1 MVIKL
6 LLIQRVV
13 VTFSLMPIRFWLFSI
28 SLVLFGSFCLACRQ
42 ASNLNQNVLPTKESE
57 IKIETLDPE
66 TFQADVIFSV
76 EGSSPKRIFIAKN
89 AENQLI
95 KFGDETGQLQ
105 KGEKVF
111 ILNYRKKLF
120 AEANTKSKLT
130 EERSDFQF
138 LISPLLNNKYQADIN
153 YIGTENGLDQ
163 YLVKLDNSSKSEIVF
178 FYDPNEKII
187 KRRDYYS
194 LTDSKKLVYSIEIQ
208 NFRPQ
213 IDPSIFDLP
222 SDFKK
227 VTIGEFD
234 EIIWK
239 GRL

>member
-1 MVIKL
+1 
-6 LLIQRVV
+6 
-13 VTFSLMPIRFWLFSI
+13 MPIRFWLFLI
-28 SLVLFGSFCLACRQ
+28 SLVLSGSFCFACRKTGN
-42 ASNLNQNVLPTKESE
+42 ANQNGLPTKEPG

-66 TFQADVIFSV
+66 TFQADVVFSI
-76 EGSSPKRIFIAKN
+76 EGGSTKKIFIAKN
-89 AENQLI
+89 SENQLI

-105 KGEKVF
+105 KGKKIF

-120 AEANTKSKLT
+120 AEANNKSKLV
-130 EERSDFQF
+130 EEKSDFRF
-138 LISPLLNNKYQADIN
+138 LISPLLNNKYQADVK

-187 KRRDYYS
+187 KKRDYYS
-194 LTDSKKLVYSIEIQ
+194 LTDSKKLIYSIEIQ
-208 NFRPQ
+208 NFQRQ
-213 IDPSIFDLP
+213 IDPSVFDLP

-227 VTIGEFD
+227 VTISEFD

>member
-1 MVIKL
+1 
-6 LLIQRVV
+6 
-13 VTFSLMPIRFWLFSI
+13 MPIRFWLFLI
-28 SLVLFGSFCLACRQ
+28 SLVLSGSFCFACRQ
-42 ASNLNQNVLPTKESE
+42 TGNTNQNAVPTKEPG

-66 TFQADVIFSV
+66 TFQADVVFSI
-76 EGSSPKRIFIAKN
+76 EGSGTKKIFIAKN
-89 AENQLI
+89 SENQLI

-105 KGEKVF
+105 KGEKIFV
-111 ILNYRKKLF
+111 LNYRKKLF
-120 AEANTKSKLT
+120 AEANNKSKLV
-130 EERSDFQF
+130 EEKSDFRF
-138 LISPLLNNKYQADIN
+138 LISPLLNNKYQADVK

-194 LTDSKKLVYSIEIQ
+194 LTDSKKLIYSIEIQ
-208 NFRPQ
+208 DFQRQ
-213 IDPSIFDLP
+213 IDPSVFDLP

-227 VTIGEFD
+227 VTISEFD